1 MDTTS
6 FFQQTV
12 VYLGAAV
19 VMVPIAKRLG
29 FGSVLGY
36 LTAGLII
43 GPALLGWVGSEAGD
57 VMHAAEFGVV
67 MMLFLVGLEL
77 RPSYLWR
84 LRGPIVGLG
93 GLQVLGSATALAGI
107 AFLLGLP
114 WQKAVAIGLTLALS
128 STALVLQTLQEKGL
142 SKTKAGR
149 NSFAVLLFQDI
160 AVIPMLAIFPLLAT
174 LEAAGGGGHSAAS
187 LLDGL
192 HPALRVLSVLGIMVL
207 IVVVGRLLSSGVFRY
222 IARADLPEIFTAA
235 ALLLV
240 IGVALL
246 MTMIGLSPALGAFLA
261 GVVLSD
267 SEYRHELES
276 DIAPF
281 KGLLLGIFF
290 IAVGASINVGFI
302 GENLALITGLVVALI
317 LVKMLVLGL
326 LAWWRKFPLDQG
338 VLFTLALC
346 QAGEFGFVLS
356 AFSLNNGIFDEEI
369 TRLML
374 SVITIS
380 LAIAPLLF
388 LLNEKVIAPRLGTR
402 EQDSPADEIDEDSPV
417 IIAGFGRFGHVV
429 GRFLRTQGISP
440 TFIDHD
446 SEHVDLLRRL
456 GLKVYYGDATR
467 HELLESAGAREAR
480 VLVIALNNE
489 ERCMRLV
496 EIAQK
501 HFPELQIFARAC
513 SRDHAYKLICAG
525 VKHYVLEQQSS
536 ALELAIASLAHL
548 DRREH
553 SARRAARLFRK
564 RELEIMQDL
573 AGVRSDQGAYIS
585 QARTAIQRLE
595 KDFEGDLTALSQAKG
610 WDNETLRAE
619 IEGIVA
625 PEEED
630 AT

>member
-1 MDTTS
+1 MTD
-6 FFQQTV
+6 FLALAFV
-12 VYLGAAV
+12 FLVAGVAA
-19 VMVPIAKRLG
+19 VPIATRLG
-29 FGSVLGY
+29 LGSVLGY
-36 LTAGLII
+36 LIAGIVISPVL
-43 GPALLGWVGSEAGD
+43 ALLNVD
-57 VMHAAEFGVV
+57 VISIQHFAEFGVV

-77 RPSYLWR
+77 EPKLLWGMR
-84 LRGPIVGLG
+84 AQLLGLG
-93 GLQVLGSATALAGI
+93 GGQVVITAAAVTGI
-107 AFLLGLP
+107 CMLFGVP
-114 WQKAVAIGLTLALS
+114 WSIAVAIGLVLALS
-128 STALVLQTLQEKGL
+128 STAIVLQTLNEKGL
-142 SKTKAGR
+142 MKSDGGQG
-149 NSFAVLLFQDI
+149 SFSVLLFQDI